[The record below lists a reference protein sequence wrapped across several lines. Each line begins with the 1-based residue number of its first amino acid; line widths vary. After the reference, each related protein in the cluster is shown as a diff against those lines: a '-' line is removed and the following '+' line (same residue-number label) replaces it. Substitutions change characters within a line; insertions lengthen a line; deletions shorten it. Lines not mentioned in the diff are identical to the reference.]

1 MPRLKRRNAF
11 TNILDESWSI
21 WVWNN
26 LRGYSFWFFLFT
38 VRTLRPREDLW
49 LVPLYS
55 LRGRHCLL
63 RGLICQSN
71 TWLSTLHAD
80 ADDSDADCFLHVLSS
95 WTVSLE
101 YPMFMDVIW
110 DVATHCPA
118 FVMKMLQP
126 QTILCLHPNSFLLIG
141 EIWPHVLLFRL
152 WILSSWRPEH
162 SIYDS
167 WFLLR
172 TMRWSQQHSMDTVN
186 ALQTTP
192 ISRDKPSIKGGPEYI
207 LCSRL
212 CWCQFC
218 WPMKLAVNHS
228 CILQ

>member
-1 MPRLKRRNAF
+1 MDL
-11 TNILDESWSI
+11 
-21 WVWNN
+21 
-26 LRGYSFWFFLFT
+26 

-80 ADDSDADCFLHVLSS
+80 ADDPDADCFLHVLSS

-101 YPMFMDVIW
+101 YPMFMGIIW
-110 DVATHCPA
+110 DVATHGPA
-118 FVMKMLQP
+118 FVVKMLQP
-126 QTILCLHPNSFLLIG
+126 QTILCLHPNPFLLIG

-152 WILSSWRPEH
+152 WILSSWRPKH

-172 TMRWSQQHSMDTVN
+172 TTRWSRQHSMDTVN
-186 ALQTTP
+186 ALQ
-192 ISRDKPSIKGGPEYI
+192 IEGQALY
-207 LCSRL
+207 
-212 CWCQFC
+212 
-218 WPMKLAVNHS
+218 
-228 CILQ
+228 